1 MQLSGD
7 LATGY
12 LGDSKAGEQVGFWIR
27 TTTGETLVSN
37 FSRNQNLVQQSQYV
51 SGTDH
56 DLGFGDNFFDVHW
69 THPDYLSNIT
79 IGVGERAPAPPTG
92 QPLPNAWITL
102 PFGGSACAA
111 SVCIRRQSRA

>member
-12 LGDSKAGEQVGFWIR
+12 LGDFKAGEQVVFWIR

-37 FSRNQNLVQQSQYV
+37 FFWNQNLVQQSQYV

-56 DLGFGDNFFDVHW
+56 DLSLIHI
-69 THPDYLSNIT
+69 SNPMNSIRNT
-79 IGVGERAPAPPTG
+79 AT
-92 QPLPNAWITL
+92 PL
-102 PFGGSACAA
+102 
-111 SVCIRRQSRA
+111 